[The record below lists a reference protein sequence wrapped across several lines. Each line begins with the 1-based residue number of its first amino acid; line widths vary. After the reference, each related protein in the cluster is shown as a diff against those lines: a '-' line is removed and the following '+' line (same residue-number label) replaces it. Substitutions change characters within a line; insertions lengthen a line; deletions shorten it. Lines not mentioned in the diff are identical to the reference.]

1 MIYLLFA
8 FIAGFLTKVADDYS
22 ERKKKS
28 LFFSIPLGLLYGA
41 AIGISGLLNTKLIS
55 QIGGIV
61 VGNTLA
67 FKIDR
72 LEHFIAVGVVLALA
86 LYAGYNGATV
96 DVAIL
101 IAFIIAAFA
110 DEKLHDM
117 GEKAASNKKMILE
130 ARLITP
136 ITALTFAFFEIS
148 YLLYIVAFDI
158 GYHLAEH
165 AGKTTRAR

>member
-1 MIYLLFA
+1 MIYLIFA

-28 LFFSIPLGLLYGA
+28 LFFSIPMGLLYGT

-61 VGNTLA
+61 IGNTLA
-67 FKIDR
+67 LKIDR
-72 LEHFIAVGVVLALA
+72 LEHFIAVGVVLALTV
-86 LYAGYNGATV
+86 YAGYNGATV

-101 IAFIIAAFA
+101 VAFLIAAFA
-110 DEKLHDM
+110 DEKLHDL
-117 GEKAASNKKMILE
+117 GGTATGNRKTVLE

-148 YLLYIVAFDI
+148 YLLYIVAFDL

-165 AGKTTRAR
+165 TGKTRAR